1 MGDELTLLGPRSR
14 VARLPEIF
22 VRRPRLDAMLG
33 DGERHPI
40 TLISAPPGAGKTTL
54 VSAAFGSRRDVVLV
68 RVDGRDNDRAQLAG
82 VIAAALI
89 DGGVGRTGG
98 IQAAVPAPAMLDGA
112 FWKPEGAGGNP

>member
-68 RVDGRDNDRAQLAG
+68 
-82 VIAAALI
+82 I
-89 DGGVGRTGG
+89 DDVHELRSPDPPATPAHLVGR
-98 IQAAVPAPAMLDGA
+98 APPQIDLVLCSRADPPVRLTRLRL
-112 FWKPEGAGGNP
+112 